1 MAYVLLGIIA
11 LISMAAKPPLTKG
24 ICVCNDITNVDVIT
38 HHTLKAM
45 LFG

>member
-11 LISMAAKPPLTKG
+11 LISTAAKPPLTKG
-24 ICVCNDITNVDVIT
+24 MFVYNDIINVDVII